1 MDSRRRRRLISAA
14 GFGGAGLLLALALSS
29 PLAFN
34 SFHSFSPGP
43 FTDSSFYYAGS
54 QFKDAC
60 TGTGCYSGWTATYQ
74 YLQYMADLYT
84 VAWCLLVAGILLSLL
99 AFVFALIGAAGRP
112 TALLTWI
119 LSITGAGIAI
129 LAPLTV
135 LAFQPHAYSLDYN
148 FSNPPIGYFPCGAPG
163 GSVCTSFFGS
173 TSTGA
178 GNENWGAGLGWYVAL
193 SAGVLLLLGALVSRP
208 PKNDPRIWPARFALL
223 TVLGAAIIFAVVYSV
238 IWRQFPQGLFSFY
251 FTVDLFVIPLAIC
264 LVLGLWSGRIQ
275 RRARARGWT
284 PS

>member
-163 GSVCTSFFGS
+163 RLCVHLVLRVHFYRCGERKLGS
-173 TSTGA
+173 GA
-178 GNENWGAGLGWYVAL
+178 GVGRRAL
-193 SAGVLLLLGALVSRP
+193 RRGALAPRRP
-208 PKNDPRIWPARFALL
+208 SEP
-223 TVLGAAIIFAVVYSV
+223 S
-238 IWRQFPQGLFSFY
+238 PQE
-251 FTVDLFVIPLAIC
+251 
-264 LVLGLWSGRIQ
+264 
-275 RRARARGWT
+275 
-284 PS
+284 